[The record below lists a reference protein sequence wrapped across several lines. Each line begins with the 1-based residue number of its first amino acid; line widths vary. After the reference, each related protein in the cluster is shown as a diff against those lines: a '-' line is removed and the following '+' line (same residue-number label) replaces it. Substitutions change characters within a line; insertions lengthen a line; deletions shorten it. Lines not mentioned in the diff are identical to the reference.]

1 MAYRL
6 GPDGKPQEVK
16 SSYNKDDVGT
26 QPPRP
31 RNEEATI
38 PPPRR
43 DQGVQEPAT
52 QPPNRSGGAG
62 LFAHVD
68 DRTAPAGDRNAT
80 PDVRPD
86 RISGGEEPA
95 TRPAERKG
103 LFDHVQANPAP
114 TPPPAPQ
121 AEPRTQIAMG
131 SRMQT
136 AGSSGELV
144 CGWLVIIDGPG
155 KGTSLVVGAG
165 QSIVS
170 RSPEQRICLNFGDD
184 TITSKEQ
191 LRILFD
197 DEERE
202 FFISPGNGS
211 SLNRLNGQVVG
222 SQMLLNTG
230 DTLKVGKTTL
240 RFVAF
245 CDKSFC
251 WE

>member
-38 PPPRR
+38 PPPRNK
-43 DQGVQEPAT
+43 QASQEPDT

-68 DRTAPAGDRNAT
+68 DGTNHKTAPRKAT
-80 PDVRPD
+80 ADVRPKN
-86 RISGGEEPA
+86 ISGGEEPE
-95 TRPAERKG
+95 TRPARKSG
-103 LFDHVQANPAP
+103 LFDHVQGN
-114 TPPPAPQ
+114 PPPAP
-121 AEPRTQIAMG
+121 APLPGEPRTQIAMG
-131 SRMQT
+131 SRMQSAGNT
-136 AGSSGELV
+136 AELV

-155 KGTSLVVGAG
+155 KGSSLVVGPG

-191 LRILFD
+191 LRIIFD

-222 SQMLLNTG
+222 SQMLLNSG